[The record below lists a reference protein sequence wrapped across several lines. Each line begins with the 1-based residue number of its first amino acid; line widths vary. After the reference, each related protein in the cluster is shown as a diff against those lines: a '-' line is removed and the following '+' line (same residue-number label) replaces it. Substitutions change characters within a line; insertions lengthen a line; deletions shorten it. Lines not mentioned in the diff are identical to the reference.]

1 MSKNTRVI
9 ITKYGGPEVLQLIDE
24 PKPKPRH
31 NEVLIRVLIAGV
43 SQGDIMIRRGILSS
57 PLRKFPYTLGHE
69 IVGVVREIGNHVT
82 LVKKCQLVAA
92 LTLNGGYSEY
102 ICLDHKE
109 LVPVPEQIN
118 PEEAA
123 CLVLNYV

>member
-1 MSKNTRVI
+1 MKRSLLI
-9 ITKYGGPEVLQLIDE
+9 FTKYGGPREL
-24 PKPKPRH
+24 
-31 NEVLIRVLIAGV
+31 
-43 SQGDIMIRRGILSS
+43 GD
-57 PLRKFPYTLGHE
+57 
-69 IVGVVREIGNHVT
+69 HVT
-82 LVKKCQLVAA
+82 LVRKDQLVAA